1 VVLIPAKVKLGDI
14 QKQRKQ
20 ETIRFFTSR
29 GWPIFAGYGIAA
41 NVYAECTFKIGLTG
55 DGGRAQGIA
64 QWHSARRAPI
74 EKHFGK
80 LIAEAS
86 FSEQLAM
93 IWWEMTGSTP
103 KNSKEREC
111 GRQLS
116 VVKSAREAGAIGS
129 RLYERPKAE
138 AAEAKARGDLAELW
152 YQQDSGQAP
161 IDLR

>member
-1 VVLIPAKVKLGDI
+1 MVLIPATVRLGDT

-41 NVYAECTFKIGLTG
+41 NVYAECAFKTGLRG
-55 DGGRAQGIA
+55 DGGLAEGIA
-64 QWHSARRAPI
+64 QWHRARREPI

-80 LIAEAS
+80 DIHEAS

-93 IWWEMTGSTP
+93 IWWEMTGSLP

-116 VVKSAREAGAIGS
+116 VVKTAREAGAIVS

-138 AAEAKARGDLAELW
+138 AAEAKARGDLAQLW
-152 YQQDSGQAP
+152 YDQDSGIAP